1 MLEGYTDIHCHILP
15 RVDDGARN
23 MEQAMGMLHM
33 AYDEGIRT
41 VVLTPHFHGGHMESD
56 AGTNADRLEKL
67 RELVSKDKAISDM
80 KLYLGNEI
88 YYYDSMCEWLEEG
101 RVTSMNGSK
110 YVLVE
115 FGFTWP
121 VRNIENAIRNICN
134 EGYKPII
141 AHVERYDELYNDIDM
156 IEELIRMGAYI
167 QINTESVNGF
177 LTKSFIRK
185 LLKNE
190 MVHFVATD
198 AHSMGKRRPLM
209 KDAAMYIEKKYGSH
223 YAEKLFIENPRCVI
237 EDEYIS

>member
-15 RVDDGARN
+15 GVDDGARN
-23 MEQAMGMLHM
+23 MEQAIGMLHM

-56 AGTNADRLEKL
+56 AASNSKRFAELTKL
-67 RELVSKDKAISDM
+67 AAGDDAICDM
-80 KLYLGNEI
+80 KIYLGNEI

-101 RVTSMNGSK
+101 KIASMNGSK

-115 FGFTWP
+115 FGYSWP
-121 VRNIENAIRNICN
+121 ARNIENAVRNICN

-141 AHVERYDELYNDIDM
+141 AHVERYSELYGDIDM

-177 LTKSFIRK
+177 WSKSFIKK

-190 MVHFVATD
+190 LVHFVATD
-198 AHSMGKRRPLM
+198 AHSMGRRRPLM
-209 KDAAMYIEKKYGSH
+209 LEAAEYIEKKFGRE
-223 YAEKLFIENPRCVI
+223 YAKRIFIENPRCVI
-237 EDEYIS
+237 EDEYIK